1 VIRFLIR
8 LFSYLFS
15 LGLGLLCFLLGTV
28 ALLAGAST
36 MQLEMIPWWSGVTL
50 ARGLAAG
57 GLFGILASLRAM
69 RGRWKLLLLLWNLVI
84 FGTLAYG
91 YYYSA
96 YRFEGWTE
104 FRQSL
109 WFTGASAI
117 SLLGS
122 ISQLSR
128 RR

>member
-15 LGLGLLCFLLGTV
+15 LGVALVCLLLGTV

-36 MQLEMIPWWSGVTL
+36 MQLEMIPWWTGDTL
-50 ARGLAAG
+50 AQGLVFAG
-57 GLFGILASLRAM
+57 IFGVIASLWAM
-69 RGRWKLLLLLWNLVI
+69 GGRWKLLLFLWNLVI
-84 FGTLAYG
+84 FGTLALG

-96 YRFEGWTE
+96 YTFEGWPE

-109 WFTGASAI
+109 WLTGAGAL

-122 ISQLSR
+122 ISQLFR
-128 RR
+128 KR